1 MTTDIMKPTRP
12 ESQSP
17 FSLLRESEWYLPQ
30 QSSATAVSPAPTFA
44 PPVSMAVLRPQPDSF
59 QSSIKQYLKLHDFL
73 AALQQPDTPSPSP
86 ADFSEFDWTP
96 APCPHELPPTERKR
110 LLQLP
115 FPEEFSEAV
124 FETLNL
130 PLHVLIRVKGPL
142 RICSLSVN
150 NGEFWTRE
158 ERGCSQDARVAAH
171 LKALEWAVPGLLQ
184 EWRVRYRQ

>member
-1 MTTDIMKPTRP
+1 MKPTRP
-12 ESQSP
+12 ESLGAS
-17 FSLLRESEWYLPQ
+17 SLLRESEWYLPQ
-30 QSSATAVSPAPTFA
+30 PSNAAAVSPPSAAFA
-44 PPVSMAVLRPQPDSF
+44 APVSMAVLRPQPDSF

-73 AALQQPDTPSPSP
+73 AALQRPEMPSPSP
-86 ADFSEFDWTP
+86 ADFPEFDWTH
-96 APCPHELPPTERKR
+96 APCPHELPATERKR

-158 ERGCSQDARVAAH
+158 ERGCSQDARIAAH
-171 LKALEWAVPGLLQ
+171 LKALEWAAPSLLQ
-184 EWRVRYRQ
+184 EWRARYRQ